1 MTYSNP
7 QTSTNYDAEQAA
19 TNAAMSSSDVGRL
32 IEQDTDSIIPPQ
44 APTHYDVFTNPLTGA
59 LYYYIRGGDSS
70 YGQNKN
76 LKNSWVFNPPGKEF
90 YPNPPW
96 DPEKGNLWV
105 DRNNAYL
112 AYVYN
117 NGESTYG
124 NIGWMALTSKKRAY
138 DYFLLQLASHPKE
151 LVNIVNNPGSFPP
164 YYSIYKQGYIYFN
177 VNNLN
182 LYVWNGDVDEWGV
195 EIPGSNDSD
204 AWVSITQHEL
214 TPDQTVQSTFS
225 MLKQEIA
232 TLEADLA
239 AYKAQASS

>member
-1 MTYSNP
+1 MTYSSQSNAI
-7 QTSTNYDAEQAA
+7 SNDAEQAA
-19 TNAAMSSSDVGRL
+19 TNSPMGSTGIGRL
-32 IEQDTDSIIPPQ
+32 VEKDTDAIIPPQ

-70 YGQNKN
+70 YGANKN

-112 AYVYN
+112 TYVYN

-124 NIGWMALTSKKRAY
+124 DIGWMALTSKKRAY
-138 DYFLLQLASHPKE
+138 DYFVLQLAADPDTDLE
-151 LVNIVNNPGSFPP
+151 NIIANPNKPT
-164 YYSIYKQGYIYFN
+164 YSIYKQGYIYYN

-182 LYVWNGDVDEWGV
+182 LYVWNGEVDEWGV
-195 EIPGSNDSD
+195 EIPGSSESD

-214 TPDQTVQSTFS
+214 TPDPGVQSTFT
-225 MLKQEIA
+225 MLKEEIA
-232 TLEADLA
+232 ALEADVA
-239 AYKAQASS
+239 ALKAQASA